1 MLTWHTLPHTVPTC
15 NTNYKYRV
23 TVLIVMPQVTVSVR
37 MKLVLNEI
45 RDDEGHTSVDSVLR
59 SLLIT
64 SGYKSLLKGSVVHD

>member
-1 MLTWHTLPHTVPTC
+1 
-15 NTNYKYRV
+15 
-23 TVLIVMPQVTVSVR
+23 MPQVTVSVR
-37 MKLVLNEI
+37 MKMVLNEI